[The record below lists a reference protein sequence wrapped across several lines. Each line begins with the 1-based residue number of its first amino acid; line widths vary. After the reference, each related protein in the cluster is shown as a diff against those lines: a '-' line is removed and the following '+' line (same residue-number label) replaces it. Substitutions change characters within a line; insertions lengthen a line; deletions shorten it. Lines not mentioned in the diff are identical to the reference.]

1 MRLVPISIIPEGS
14 ILGQSLSDEQGH
26 ILLQRG
32 VKLKSTFLQQLL
44 KRGYTSLYIEDAFTE
59 AEVVEVYQP
68 QVVAEIIAVAQSVT
82 EQLGQP
88 QVSQRGV
95 GEKISRLTHILEG
108 LLDTILANPD
118 SVVHLLTLSSFDQFT
133 YKHSL
138 NCMALAVMLGD
149 ALDLDRGSL
158 LNLAMGSVFHDMGK
172 FFLSKDILLK
182 PSKLTPDEMDCV
194 RRHPRDGY
202 DYLKKASQL
211 LPTAR
216 IMALEHHE
224 KWDGSGYPAGK
235 RGDETFLH
243 SRLFAVCDVFEALTA
258 NRPYRAGWKAS
269 EGRAFV
275 ISGGGSH
282 FDLDIVREF
291 ARCVNPYPLDSFV
304 RLSDGREGVVRQVK
318 RGMMDYPDVEI
329 FVENG
334 RAVQPYVE
342 MLAKSHRVV
351 VEAAIDE
358 FSVRGIPLVSEG

>member
-1 MRLVPISIIPEGS
+1 MRLVPISVIPEGS
-14 ILGQSLSDEQGH
+14 VLGQALSDEQGNV
-26 ILLQRG
+26 LLQRG
-32 VKLKSTFLQQLL
+32 VKLKRTFLQQLS
-44 KRGYTSLYIEDAFTE
+44 KRGFTSLYIEDAFTQ
-59 AEVVEVYQP
+59 AEVVEVFQP
-68 QVVAEIIAVAQSVT
+68 KVVAEVIAVAQSVT
-82 EQLGQP
+82 ERLGQP
-88 QVSQRGV
+88 QVSQREV
-95 GEKISRLTHILEG
+95 GEQINRLTHLLEG
-108 LLDTILANPD
+108 LVDTILANPD

-149 ALDLDRGSL
+149 ALGLDRSAL
-158 LNLAMGSVFHDMGK
+158 LNLAAGSVFHDMGK
-172 FFLSKDILLK
+172 FFLPKEILLK
-182 PSKLTPDEMDCV
+182 PSKLTSDEMDCV
-194 RRHPRDGY
+194 RKHPRDGY

-235 RGDETFLH
+235 SGNETFLH

-269 EGRAFV
+269 EARAFV

-282 FDLDIVREF
+282 FDLDIIREF

-304 RLSDGREGVVRQVK
+304 RLSDGREGVVRKVK
-318 RGMMDYPDVEI
+318 RGMLDYPDVEI

-334 RAVQPYVE
+334 RATQPYVE
-342 MLAKSHRVV
+342 ILSKSHSVV
-351 VEAAIDE
+351 VEAVIDE
-358 FSVRGIPLVSEG
+358 FSVRGVPLVC